1 MNLKLIFRF
10 LALLNKFILPS
21 YTKRR
26 LNLSKATKLQLA
38 IIYWRY
44 IITTK
49 ALK

>member
-1 MNLKLIFRF
+1 MKSNSYYKV
-10 LALLNKFILPS
+10 LALINKMILPS

-26 LNLSKATKLQLA
+26 LNLSKANKLQLA

>member
-1 MNLKLIFRF
+1 MKLKLIFRF
-10 LALLNKFILPS
+10 LAYTNKIILPS
-21 YTKRR
+21 YSKKR

-44 IITTK
+44 TITTK

>member
-1 MNLKLIFRF
+1 MNFNYFFKF
-10 LALLNKFILPS
+10 LASLNKIILPS

-26 LNLSKATKLQLA
+26 INLSKATKLQLA

>member
-1 MNLKLIFRF
+1 MNSKLIFRF
-10 LALLNKFILPS
+10 LALLNKIILPS

-26 LNLSKATKLQLA
+26 LNLSKATKLQLS

>member
-1 MNLKLIFRF
+1 MNSKLIYRF
-10 LALLNKFILPS
+10 LALLNKIILPS

-26 LNLSKATKLQLA
+26 LNFSKATKLQLA

>member
-1 MNLKLIFRF
+1 MNFNYFFKF
-10 LALLNKFILPS
+10 LAIINKIILPS

-26 LNLSKATKLQLA
+26 LNLSKATKLQLM

>member
-1 MNLKLIFRF
+1 MNFNYFFKF
-10 LALLNKFILPS
+10 LALLNKIILPS

-38 IIYWRY
+38 IVYWRY
-44 IITTK
+44 VITTK

>member
-1 MNLKLIFRF
+1 MSLKVFFKILSKI
-10 LALLNKFILPS
+10 NKIILPS